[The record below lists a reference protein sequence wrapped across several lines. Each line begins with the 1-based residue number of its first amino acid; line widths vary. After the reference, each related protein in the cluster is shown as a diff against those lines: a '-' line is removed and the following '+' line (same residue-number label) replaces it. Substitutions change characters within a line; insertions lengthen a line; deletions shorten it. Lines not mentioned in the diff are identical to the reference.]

1 MNVADYKEQ
10 NKGRGATGDYVVD
23 SLTITVI
30 TDNYYDKLRPDQKI
44 ARRAKIAHGTSMH
57 SEHGL
62 SYHIEASA
70 SGRTHAFMFDYGV
83 EGEGIV
89 KNMKLLEIDPGRL
102 EAFALSHGH
111 YDHWGSLIHILKGHK
126 VQIKQGIP
134 LYVGEE
140 AFARRFSRP
149 PAKADQPGDVEKD
162 AEDLGQLAR
171 EEIER
176 LGVVEI
182 VEITSPTEV
191 VPGAFLTGNI
201 ERVTAYEKGFARLL
215 IKRGNTLEPD
225 SFQGEQALVFNVKEK
240 GLVVVSSCAHAGIIN
255 TIRHA
260 QKIMGVERV
269 HAVLGGFH
277 LTGAEP
283 ALIAQTVADM
293 KRIHPDYIVP
303 MHCTGFEAITAF
315 AGEMPE
321 QFILNTAGTRYV
333 FGAEEYKEAADR

>member
-1 MNVADYKEQ
+1 MPDHEE
-10 NKGRGATGDYVVD
+10 GCGCGATGVHPVD
-23 SLTITVI
+23 SLAVTVI
-30 TDNYYDKLRPDQKI
+30 TDNYYDRLRPDQKI
-44 ARRAKIAHGTSMH
+44 ARRAKIAHGNSMH

-62 SYHIEASA
+62 SYHIEATA
-70 SGRTHAFMFDYGV
+70 SGRTQAFMFDYGV
-83 EGEGIV
+83 EGEPIV
-89 KNMKLLEIDPGRL
+89 KNMKLLGIDLDRL

-111 YDHWGSLIHILKGHK
+111 YDHWGSLIYLLKKHK
-126 VQIKQGIP
+126 ARIKRDTP

-149 PAKADQPGDVEKD
+149 PAKGDQPGDAQKEP
-162 AEDLGQLAR
+162 EDLGQLAR
-171 EEIER
+171 EKIER
-176 LGVVEI
+176 LGLVEI

-201 ERVTAYEKGFARLL
+201 ERVTAYEKGLARHLV
-215 IKRGNTLEPD
+215 KRGKALEHD
-225 SFQGEQALVFNVKEK
+225 SFPGEQALVFNVREK

-260 QKIMGVERV
+260 QKISGVEHV

-283 ALIAQTVADM
+283 ALIEQTLADM
-293 KRIHPDYIVP
+293 KRIHPDYIAP

-315 AGEMPE
+315 AREMPE
-321 QFILNTAGTRYV
+321 QFILNTVGTRYV
-333 FGAEEYKEAADR
+333 FGPGET

>member
-1 MNVADYKEQ
+1 MADYREQ
-10 NKGRGATGDYVVD
+10 SEWRGAGDCIVD
-23 SLTITVI
+23 SLVVTVI

-44 ARRAKIAHGTSMH
+44 AHRAKIAHGTSMH
-57 SEHGL
+57 GEHGL
-62 SYHIEASA
+62 SYHIEVSA
-70 SGRTHAFMFDYGV
+70 SGRTQAFMFDYGV
-83 EGEGIV
+83 EGEGVV
-89 KNMKLLEIDPGRL
+89 KNMKLLEIDPGSL
-102 EAFALSHGH
+102 AAFALSHGH
-111 YDHWGSLIHILKGHK
+111 YDHWGSLMYLLKGQGAK
-126 VQIKQGIP
+126 IKKGIP

-140 AFARRFSRP
+140 AFARRFARP
-149 PAKADQPGDVEKD
+149 PAKADRPGGAAED

-176 LGVVEI
+176 LGIVKI

-260 QKIMGVERV
+260 QKITGVEHV

-283 ALIAQTVADM
+283 ALIEQTVADM
-293 KRIHPDYIVP
+293 KRIHPDYIAP

-333 FGAEEYKEAADR
+333 FGGEE

>member
-1 MNVADYKEQ
+1 
-10 NKGRGATGDYVVD
+10 
-23 SLTITVI
+23 
-30 TDNYYDKLRPDQKI
+30 
-44 ARRAKIAHGTSMH
+44 
-57 SEHGL
+57 
-62 SYHIEASA
+62 
-70 SGRTHAFMFDYGV
+70 MFDYGV

-89 KNMKLLEIDPGRL
+89 KNMKLLEIDLGSL
-102 EAFALSHGH
+102 AAFALSHGH
-111 YDHWGSLIHILKGHK
+111 YDHWGSLIYLLKGQGA
-126 VQIKQGIP
+126 QIKKGTP

-140 AFARRFSRP
+140 AFARRFAMP
-149 PAKADQPGDVEKD
+149 PAKADRPGDAAKD

-171 EEIER
+171 DEIER
-176 LGVVEI
+176 LGIVKI

-191 VPGAFLTGNI
+191 VPGALLTGNI

-215 IKRGNTLEPD
+215 IKRGYALEPD

-260 QKIMGVERV
+260 QKITGVERV

-283 ALIAQTVADM
+283 ALIEQTVADM
-293 KRIHPDYIVP
+293 KKIHPDYIVP

-315 AGEMPE
+315 AREMPE
-321 QFILNTAGTRYV
+321 EFILNTAGTRYV
-333 FGAEEYKEAADR
+333 FGREE

>member
-1 MNVADYKEQ
+1 VADYEQQ
-10 NKGRGATGDYVVD
+10 NKFRGATGEYLVD
-23 SLTITVI
+23 NLAVTVI

-44 ARRAKIAHGTSMH
+44 AHRAKTAHGTSLH
-57 SEHGL
+57 GEHGL

-70 SGRTHAFMFDYGV
+70 SGRTHAFIFDYGV
-83 EGEGIV
+83 EGEGV
-89 KNMKLLEIDPGRL
+89 AKNMKLLEIDPGRL

-111 YDHWGSLIHILKGHK
+111 YDHWGSLIYILKG
-126 VQIKQGIP
+126 QGARIKKGTP

-140 AFARRFSRP
+140 AFARRFAMP
-149 PAKADQPGDVEKD
+149 PAKADGPGDAEKD

-176 LGVVEI
+176 LGIVKI

-201 ERVTAYEKGFARLL
+201 ERVTAYEKGLARLL
-215 IKRGNTLEPD
+215 IKRGDTLEPD

-260 QKIMGVERV
+260 QKVTGVEHV

-283 ALIAQTVADM
+283 ALIEQTVADM

-315 AGEMPE
+315 AGEMSE
-321 QFILNTAGTRYV
+321 QFILNTVGTRYV
-333 FGAEEYKEAADR
+333 FGGE

>member
-1 MNVADYKEQ
+1 MQINEHQ
-10 NKGRGATGDYVVD
+10 NAGRSATAGVPVDTLAVTVV
-23 SLTITVI
+23 

-44 ARRAKIAHGTSMH
+44 ARRARIGHGTSMH

-62 SYHIEASA
+62 SYHIEVTT
-70 SGRTHAFMFDYGV
+70 SGRTQAFMFDYGV
-83 EGEGIV
+83 EGEGV
-89 KNMKLLEIDPGRL
+89 AKNMKLLKIDLGRL

-111 YDHWGSLIHILKGHK
+111 YDHWGSLIYLLKKHK
-126 VQIKQGIP
+126 ALIRKGAP

-140 AFARRFSRP
+140 TFARRFSRP
-149 PAKADQPGDVEKD
+149 PARPGDPPKD

-171 EEIER
+171 EKIER
-176 LGVVEI
+176 LGLVGI

-215 IKRGNTLEPD
+215 VKRGKALEPD
-225 SFQGEQALVFNVKEK
+225 SFPGEQALVFNVKEK

-260 QKIMGVERV
+260 QKITGVEHV
-269 HAVLGGFH
+269 LAVLGGFH

-283 ALIAQTVADM
+283 ALIEQTLAEM
-293 KRIHPDYIVP
+293 KRIDPDYIVP

-315 AGEMPE
+315 AREMPE

-333 FGAEEYKEAADR
+333 FGAGEA

>member
-1 MNVADYKEQ
+1 MAIHKQQ
-10 NKGRGATGDYVVD
+10 NEFSGAAGEYPVD
-23 SLTITVI
+23 SLTVTVI

-44 ARRAKIAHGTSMH
+44 ARRAKTAHGTSLH
-57 SEHGL
+57 GEHGL

-70 SGRTHAFMFDYGV
+70 SGGTHAFMFDYGV

-89 KNMKLLEIDPGRL
+89 KNMKLLEIDLGRL

-111 YDHWGSLIHILKGHK
+111 YDHWGSLTYLLKG
-126 VQIKQGIP
+126 QGARIKKGIP

-140 AFARRFSRP
+140 TFARRFAKP
-149 PAKADQPGDVEKD
+149 PAKADQPREATQN

-171 EEIER
+171 DEIER
-176 LGVVEI
+176 LGIVKI
-182 VEITSPTEV
+182 VEITAPTEV

-215 IKRGNTLEPD
+215 IERGNTLEPD
-225 SFQGEQALVFNVKEK
+225 SFQGEQAFVFNVKEK

-260 QKIMGVERV
+260 QKITGVEHV

-283 ALIAQTVADM
+283 ALIEQTVADM
-293 KRIHPDYIVP
+293 KRIHPDYIAP

-315 AGEMPE
+315 ARAMPE
-321 QFILNTAGTRYV
+321 EFILNTAGTRYD
-333 FGAEEYKEAADR
+333 FDSGEA

>member
-1 MNVADYKEQ
+1 MADYDRQ
-10 NKGRGATGDYVVD
+10 NMCCRATGGSFVD
-23 SLTITVI
+23 NLAVTII

-44 ARRAKIAHGTSMH
+44 ARRATFPHGSSMH
-57 SEHGL
+57 AEHGL
-62 SYHIEASA
+62 SYYVEASA
-70 SGRTHAFMFDYGV
+70 SGQAHAFMFDYGV
-83 EGEGIV
+83 EGESIV
-89 KNMKLLEIDPGRL
+89 KNMKLLKIDMGRL

-111 YDHWGSLIHILKGHK
+111 YDHWGSLTFLLNTHKG
-126 VQIKQGIP
+126 QIKKGIP
-134 LYVGEE
+134 FYVGEE
-140 AFARRFSRP
+140 AFARRFARP
-149 PAKADQPGDVEKD
+149 PAKADRPGNNAED

-182 VEITSPTEV
+182 IEITEPTEV

-201 ERVTAYEKGFARLL
+201 ERVTTYEKGFARLL
-215 IKRGNTLEPD
+215 IQRGNALEPD
-225 SFQGEQALVFNVKEK
+225 LFKGEQALAFNVKEK

-255 TIRHA
+255 TVKHA
-260 QKIMGVERV
+260 QKVTGIEHV

-283 ALIAQTVADM
+283 ALIEQTVADM
-293 KRIHPDYIVP
+293 KRIAPDYIVP

-333 FGAEEYKEAADR
+333 FGSGEL

>member
-1 MNVADYKEQ
+1 MAIDEQ
-10 NKGRGATGDYVVD
+10 RNKRRGAAGECLVD
-23 SLTITVI
+23 SLAVTVI

-44 ARRAKIAHGTSMH
+44 AHRARVAHGNSIH
-57 SEHGL
+57 GEHGL

-89 KNMKLLEIDPGRL
+89 KNMRLLEIDLGRL

-111 YDHWGSLIHILKGHK
+111 YDHWGSLIYLLKKHK
-126 VQIKQGIP
+126 AQIKKGTP
-134 LYVGEE
+134 FYVGEE

-149 PAKADQPGDVEKD
+149 PAKADRPGDAAQD

-176 LGVVEI
+176 LGIVKI

-225 SFQGEQALVFNVKEK
+225 SFQGEQALVFNLKGK

-260 QKIMGVERV
+260 QKITGVEHV

-283 ALIAQTVADM
+283 ALIEQTVADM
-293 KRIHPDYIVP
+293 KKIHPDYIAP

-315 AGEMPE
+315 AREMPE

-333 FGAEEYKEAADR
+333 FESGGA